1 MTYFFRFES
10 DQERSLAYIPM
21 LVRMKLDLAGVK
33 LTLKQWNRLPER
45 DRRRLF
51 EFPCEGEFGAK
62 RYRELL
68 SVLVRVRAGE
78 SLCVLPPQKEPA
90 WNNVRE
96 IPEQVARR
104 AMDRGLPPPSIAQWR
119 ALSPAQRYALLK
131 LTRDG
136 HESRNYLPALK
147 EFELL

>member
-1 MTYFFRFES
+1 
-10 DQERSLAYIPM
+10 M

-33 LTLKQWNRLPER
+33 LTLAQWRQLPEA

-51 EFPCEGEFGAK
+51 EFPCEGKLGAK
-62 RYRELL
+62 RYRELV
-68 SVLVRVRAGE
+68 SGLVRVRTGE
-78 SLCVLPPQKEPA
+78 SVCLLSRPEVLA

-96 IPEQVARR
+96 IPEQVIGR
-104 AMDRGLPPPSIAQWR
+104 AIDLGLPPPSIEHWR

-136 HESRNYLPALK
+136 HESPNCRCR
-147 EFELL
+147 